1 MIVVSDNDVR
11 GAVSA
16 LRRVLESD
24 DWSDLSRSLDIRFVQ
39 LVDIGLAP
47 DSSDREIWTFCQAG
61 DMILIT
67 GNRTR
72 GDETESLDYV
82 IEELGND
89 DSLPVITVADRD
101 RVVSD
106 RDYALECAFQLLDYL
121 SRIDGLRGTRRLYLP
136 A

>member
-11 GAVSA
+11 GAVAA
-16 LRRVLESD
+16 LRRIVESD
-24 DWSDLSRSLDIRFVQ
+24 DWSDVSKSLDIQFMQ
-39 LVDIGLAP
+39 LADVGLAA
-47 DSSDREIWTFCQAG
+47 DSPDREIWTVCQAR
-61 DMILIT
+61 DMILLT

-72 GDETESLDYV
+72 GDQSESLDYV

-89 DSLPVITVADRD
+89 NSLPVITIANRN

-106 RDYALECAFQLLDYL
+106 PDYALECAFQLLDYL